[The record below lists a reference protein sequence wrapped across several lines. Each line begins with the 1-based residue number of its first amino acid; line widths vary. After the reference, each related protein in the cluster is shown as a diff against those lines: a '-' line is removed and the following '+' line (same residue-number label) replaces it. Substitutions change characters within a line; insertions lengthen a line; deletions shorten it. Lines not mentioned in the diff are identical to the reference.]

1 MWRIGERKHSNNTMD
16 GSEKKDKIKISWN
29 LRCIL
34 CFLPSLLGI
43 SIFYL
48 IPYLRVFYYSIIN
61 NQFQRKIV
69 WLENYKT
76 ILKNTYFLL
85 ALKNSLLLI
94 VIGVPVLVIL
104 AIVFSLLL
112 TFSLNKIPAIRDIFI
127 FPFLIPTAGIILIW
141 QQLFSNVTSVMPI
154 YTLYIWKNIGIC
166 IVLLTS
172 AITTISETLFEAA
185 RLDGA
190 NGLQL
195 HRKITIPVI
204 IPTIF
209 FTVLL
214 SIVNSFKVFKES
226 YLYYGNKYPPDHSYT
241 LQFYMNN
248 NFLKFDYQALAT
260 SSILTSVLVLIIV
273 VMGLMIQ
280 RRYQS

>member
-1 MWRIGERKHSNNTMD
+1 MWSKVPKSKEIIRM
-16 GSEKKDKIKISWN
+16 SWN
-29 LRCIL
+29 LRCTL
-34 CFLPSLLGI
+34 CLLPSFLGI
-43 SIFYL
+43 GMFYL
-48 IPYLRVFYYSIIN
+48 MPYFRVLYYSIIN

-69 WLENYKT
+69 WFENYKT
-76 ILKNTYFLL
+76 ALLNTYFLL
-85 ALKNSLLLI
+85 ALKNSILLI
-94 VIGVPVLVIL
+94 VIGVPVLITL
-104 AIVFSLLL
+104 AIIFSLLL
-112 TFSLNKIPAIRDIFI
+112 TFSLSKITIIRDTFI

-141 QQLFSNVTSVMPI
+141 QQLFSKNTSALPI
-154 YTLYIWKNIGIC
+154 YTLYVWKNIGIC
-166 IVLLTS
+166 IVLLT
-172 AITTISETLFEAA
+172 AALTTVSKTIFEAA

-190 NGLQL
+190 YGLQL

-204 IPTIF
+204 APAIF

-248 NFLKFDYQALAT
+248 NFMKFDYQALAT
-260 SSILTSVLVLIIV
+260 SSILTSVLI
-273 VMGLMIQ
+273 LMIVLTGFMVQ